1 MDSRLYNEI
10 GKAAKNG
17 KTLTEKNL
25 PYVWHVATEL
35 SSSTGAD
42 VEELFMVGVTEMCEK
57 ESTYDPN
64 MNTGGFTKYCG
75 FSVRCKMLNYI
86 NRGGVDLVHIPAN
99 HKRGY
104 KKGFEEN
111 EDNKASYVSIDASDY
126 DSFGSENNSAFSNE
140 RMDVVMKALDSLD
153 DVAQTVVK
161 MKFRI
166 GEYGETVNNPNNP
179 CRLKHKYSNNMKA
192 IAEELGVPVAV
203 ANKIY
208 KSAMTKLENYCKSQ
222 CD

>member
-1 MDSRLYNEI
+1 MDSKLYNEI

-25 PYVWHVATEL
+25 PYVWHVAMEL

-42 VEELFMVGVTEMCEK
+42 VEDLFMVGVTEMCEK

-75 FSVRCKMLNYI
+75 FSIRCKMLNYI

-99 HKRGY
+99 HK
-104 KKGFEEN
+104 KGFKRGQEEN
-111 EDNKASYVSIDASDY
+111 ESSKASYMSIDSSDY
-126 DSFGSENNSAFSNE
+126 DTLGYVQNDAFKNE
-140 RMDVVMKALDSLD
+140 KMDIVMNALDSLD
-153 DVAQTVVK
+153 EVAQIVVK
-161 MKFRI
+161 MKFRL
-166 GEYGETVNNPNNP
+166 GEYGATEDNPNNP
-179 CRLKHKYSNNMKA
+179 GRLRHKYQNNMKA
-192 IAEELGVPVAV
+192 IADEIGVPVAV

-208 KSAMTKLENYCKSQ
+208 KSAMDKLENYCKAQ